1 MRRLLPGRA
10 AEHAGTYLSWLAAR
24 RILVVSGELLTC
36 RGARSASRARSP
48 TSPGGSGNAWK
59 ARDSGPVAGRA
70 GGRTGAKPQILEGVL
85 RYLVSAGQVSRLPGG
100 LLVARAA
107 VDRLVADLAATGW
120 ERFSVGQFKDRFGLS
135 RKWAIP
141 LLEHLDSRGVT
152 RRIGDERQ
160 LRRS

>member
-1 MRRLLPGRA
+1 MLHGRGT
-10 AEHAGTYLSWLAAR
+10 AG
-24 RILVVSGELLTC
+24 
-36 RGARSASRARSP
+36 
-48 TSPGGSGNAWK
+48 
-59 ARDSGPVAGRA
+59 A
-70 GGRTGAKPQILEGVL
+70 GG
-85 RYLVSAGQVSRLPGG
+85 AGCR
-100 LLVARAA
+100 ARAA

>member
-1 MRRLLPGRA
+1 M
-10 AEHAGTYLSWLAAR
+10 
-24 RILVVSGELLTC
+24 VSGELLTLPG
-36 RGARSASRARSP
+36 REVSLSGEESDLARRLRERLESAGLQAP
-48 TSPGGSGNAWK
+48 SPGELA
-59 ARDSGPVAGRA
+59 AEL
-70 GGRTGAKPQILEGVL
+70 GAKPQILEGVL

>member
-1 MRRLLPGRA
+1 MVSPKDESHPDHLP
-10 AEHAGTYLSWLAAR
+10 AGTSQPVVPV
-24 RILVVSGELLTC
+24 LVPDPEATDMPVDADAE
-36 RGARSASRARSP
+36 
-48 TSPGGSGNAWK
+48 
-59 ARDSGPVAGRA
+59 PVAR
-70 GGRTGAKPQILEGVL
+70 
-85 RYLVSAGQVSRLPGG
+85 PGSD
-100 LLVARAA
+100 ARI
-107 VDRLVADLAATGW
+107 ADLAATGW